1 MAETAAD
8 PKRLAT
14 EYVEIWNEREFS
26 RLSEVVDDSFTFT
39 SPTTD
44 TIEGREAVEAY
55 GREVTEAFPD
65 FEITPHELLAGENL
79 VMAEST
85 LSGTHEGEFDGIPP
99 TGERFEIRDMARF
112 VVEDGKL
119 QAERAFFDRHEFFD
133 QLGLLEE

>member
-8 PKRLAT
+8 PKRLAN

-26 RLSEVVDDSFTFT
+26 RLSEVVADSFTFT

-55 GREVTEAFPD
+55 AREVTEAFPD
-65 FEITPHELLAGENL
+65 FEITVHELLADEDL
-79 VMAEST
+79 IMAEST

-99 TGERFEIRDMARF
+99 TGESFEIRDMARF

-119 QAERAFFDRHEFFD
+119 REERAFFDRQEFFD